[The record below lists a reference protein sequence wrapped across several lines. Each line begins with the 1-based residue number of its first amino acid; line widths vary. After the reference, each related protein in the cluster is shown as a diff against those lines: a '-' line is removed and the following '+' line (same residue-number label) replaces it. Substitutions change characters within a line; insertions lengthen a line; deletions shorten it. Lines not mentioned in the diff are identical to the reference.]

1 VSEEAFWSVVADCI
15 ADYQESNPQ
24 LADRFEEFDL
34 FVERFPLSCLKP
46 APVAGQPQMVDLDDP
61 ASALQLAGTLENR
74 SPGTGDTRLSG
85 SAPAATARSLTRG

>member
-1 VSEEAFWSVVADCI
+1 VVADCI

-34 FVERFPLSCLKP
+34 FVERFPLSCLNRL
-46 APVAGQPQMVDLDDP
+46 QLRDNRQMVDLDDP
-61 ASALQLAGTLENR
+61 RAHSSSPGRWRTR

-85 SAPAATARSLTRG
+85 RRARATGGADTWLNGRSST